1 MRAVYGQIYEDLLA
15 QIESGEYP
23 YQGFIPSEAEL
34 CERYQCSH
42 NTARRAVR
50 LLAQEGYVQPI

>member
-50 LLAQEGYVQPI
+50 LLARRV